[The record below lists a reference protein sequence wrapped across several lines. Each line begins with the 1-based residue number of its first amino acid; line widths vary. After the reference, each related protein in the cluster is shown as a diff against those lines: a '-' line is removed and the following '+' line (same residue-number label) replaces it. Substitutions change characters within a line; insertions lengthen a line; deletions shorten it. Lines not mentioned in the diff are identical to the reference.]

1 MERTL
6 KLGTAYHG
14 GRFLHQVEQ
23 DMRDIAR
30 HNMNTVVHMY
40 THNDWT
46 RRPKLMAD
54 IVKASEDQ
62 GLEVWM
68 DNWGMD
74 GGPGD
79 KFFWTAIHPECKA
92 VFADGTPT
100 PYKPCFNQP
109 VFRQFTKSWVDA
121 IGETGCKTLFWD
133 EPCFA
138 NSDEHG
144 WSCYC
149 PTCQKLFEE
158 RYNKKMPTELTPE
171 VAQFRADT
179 LVEYFTEITDY
190 AHSCGMVN
198 TGCIMFAPSAGTG
211 METIERLLA
220 VPHFDNVGCDP
231 YWTWCC
237 KTPEEVYK
245 YNYDKTKENL
255 DYCAKFGKDHNVWVQ
270 GFGFERGRDDEMI
283 LAANAIYD
291 AGARTIF
298 TWSYF
303 GGESEDYRAANCE
316 LNWAIQGELC
326 AELRRKHF
334 NKMLDEI
341 RAKI

>member
-14 GRFLHQVEQ
+14 GRFLHQVAE

-40 THNDWT
+40 THNDWV

-54 IVKASEDQ
+54 IVKASEDA

-100 PYKPCFNQP
+100 PFKPCFNQP
-109 VFRQFTKSWVDA
+109 EFRKFTKSWVDA

-133 EPCFA
+133 EPCFQK
-138 NSDEHG
+138 SGDHG

-158 RYNKKMPTELTPE
+158 RFNKKMEKLNEESELT
-171 VAQFRADT
+171 D
-179 LVEYFTEITDY
+179 
-190 AHSCGMVN
+190 
-198 TGCIMFAPSAGTG
+198 
-211 METIERLLA
+211 
-220 VPHFDNVGCDP
+220 
-231 YWTWCC
+231 
-237 KTPEEVYK
+237 
-245 YNYDKTKENL
+245 
-255 DYCAKFGKDHNVWVQ
+255 
-270 GFGFERGRDDEMI
+270 I
-283 LAANAIYD
+283 LESIAN
-291 AGARTIF
+291 
-298 TWSYF
+298 
-303 GGESEDYRAANCE
+303 N
-316 LNWAIQGELC
+316 
-326 AELRRKHF
+326 
-334 NKMLDEI
+334 EI
-341 RAKI
+341 RRFNMYRYWFRCFIGYIFCAGC